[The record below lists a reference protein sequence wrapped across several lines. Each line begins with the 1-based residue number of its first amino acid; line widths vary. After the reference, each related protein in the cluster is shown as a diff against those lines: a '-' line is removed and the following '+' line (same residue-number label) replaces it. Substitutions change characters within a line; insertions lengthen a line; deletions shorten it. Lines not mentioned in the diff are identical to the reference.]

1 MLDRVAIIGERDL
14 VFPLKV
20 LGLRVFSPKDI
31 DEARHVMSSLE
42 EEGIALCLIHESYFE
57 PLRSE
62 REALRKKFTPVVA
75 GFSDYR
81 KVTDELGKMM
91 REMAVKATGSDSL
104 VKKRENHEIR

>member
-1 MLDRVAIIGERDL
+1 MLDRVAVVGDADL

-20 LGLRVFSPKDI
+20 MGIRVFSPRDI
-31 DEARHVMSSLE
+31 DEARQVLATLE
-42 EEGIALCLIHESYFE
+42 EEGIALCLIHERYYG

-62 REALRKKFTPVVA
+62 REALRKRIIPVIA

-81 KVTDELGKMM
+81 EVTDELREMM

-104 VKKRENHEIR
+104 VKERGNDDTG

>member
-20 LGLRVFSPKDI
+20 MGFRVFFPKDI
-31 DEARHVMSSLE
+31 DEARRVVESLE
-42 EEGIALCLIHESYFE
+42 EEGIVLCLIHESYFD
-57 PLRSE
+57 PLAEE
-62 REALRKKFTPVVA
+62 REALRGKFAPVVA

-104 VKKRENHEIR
+104 VKKRENDEIR